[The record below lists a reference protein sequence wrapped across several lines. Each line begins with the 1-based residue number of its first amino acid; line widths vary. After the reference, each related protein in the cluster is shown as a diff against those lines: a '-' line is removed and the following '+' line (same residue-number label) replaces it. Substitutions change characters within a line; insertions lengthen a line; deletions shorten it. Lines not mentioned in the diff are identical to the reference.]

1 MRIAI
6 VKVSALGDIV
16 HAMIVLQ
23 FIKKYNK
30 EILIDWIVEEAYEEL
45 LKFHPE
51 INYLHVINLRKAKN
65 KKSVLLMLAELV
77 KLCKL
82 DSYDIVIDMQG
93 LLKSAII
100 ARLIP
105 SKKTIGFDKNSIREK
120 SASLFYSEKFKFSY
134 SKNVI
139 ERNIKLLEFALGL
152 SINEK
157 QIQQKLPFLFSSK
170 RQLDFEL
177 SLVENNILLIP
188 GASYNSK
195 CYPVSKLA
203 KLTTLMNANFLILWG
218 NQKEKILANK
228 IKELSPNVNVCNKLS
243 IDSLIL
249 LISKV
254 DLVIGSDTGPTHMAL
269 ALNIPSITLFG
280 PTPGYRNTLKTE
292 LNKVI
297 ESDSIV
303 NPEKINKEDNSI
315 KNISVQEIINQAQTL
330 LESRN

>member
-6 VKVSALGDIV
+6 VKLSALGDIV

-23 FIKKYNK
+23 FIKKYNN
-30 EILIDWIVEEAYEEL
+30 EILIDWVVEESYKDL
-45 LKFHPE
+45 LEFHPD
-51 INYLHVINLRKAKN
+51 INKIHMVNLREVKK
-65 KKSVLLMLAELV
+65 KKSLLMLIAELV
-77 KLCKL
+77 KLSKL
-82 DSYDIVIDMQG
+82 EPYDIVIDMQG

-100 ARLIP
+100 AKLIP

-120 SASLFYSEKFKFSY
+120 SASLFYSEKFKYSY

-152 SINEK
+152 SINKK

-177 SLVENNILLIP
+177 SVVKKNILLIP

-195 CYPVSKLA
+195 CYPVSKFA
-203 KLTTLMNANFLILWG
+203 ELTTLMNANYLILWG
-218 NQKEKILANK
+218 NQKEKLLANQ
-228 IKELSPNVNVCNKLS
+228 IKELSPNVSVCHKLS

-254 DLVIGSDTGPTHMAL
+254 DLVIGSDTGPTHMAM

-297 ESDSIV
+297 ESDSKV
-303 NPEKINKEDNSI
+303 NPKKINKGDNSI
-315 KNISVQEIINQAQTL
+315 KNISIKEIINEAQIL
-330 LESRN
+330 IESRN